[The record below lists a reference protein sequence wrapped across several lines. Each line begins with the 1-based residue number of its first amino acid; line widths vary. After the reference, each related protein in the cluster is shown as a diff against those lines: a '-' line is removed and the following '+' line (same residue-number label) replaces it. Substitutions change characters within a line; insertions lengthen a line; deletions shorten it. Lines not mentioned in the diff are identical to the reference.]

1 MSVGEL
7 MTESAVGI
15 AGAQSTGRERRRRID
30 GRQAAMG
37 MIGTRV
43 VRTEDPALLTGHG
56 TFVDNLHLEGAA
68 HVVYVRSQM
77 AHARVAGIDVA
88 DARNAPGVLG
98 VFVASDID
106 LGPFPLDI
114 PLLPPTFPRSAL
126 ATDTVRY
133 VGEPIVAVVAE
144 TREQATDAAQM
155 VIVDY
160 DVLPSA
166 VTVTQSLTDEVLLF
180 PEHGTNVCVRM
191 AARAPID
198 FSGCEVV
205 VTADINNQRL
215 APSPMEARV
224 AASRWEPDGRL
235 THWQAGQGAHP
246 IQERLC
252 AWYALPAA
260 QVHVITPDVGGGFG
274 AKAFNYPEETLLP
287 WLARAVG
294 RPARYT
300 ETRSES
306 MNGLG
311 HGRAQTQRLTIG
323 GSREGRVSAYE
334 LTVVQDAGAYPRMG
348 AFLPFMTRVMLTG
361 VYDIASADL
370 DATAVLTNTVPTV
383 AYRGAGRPEAAAAIE
398 RAMDLFAVEIGMDPV
413 EVRRRNLIAPDRF
426 PFTTVT
432 GTTYDSGDY
441 AGGLDTLL
449 AAVDYAGLRAEQQER
464 RDRGD
469 AIQLGIG
476 VSTYVEITAMSGGG
490 ELGQVEV
497 VPHESGDGVA
507 VRVVTGTTP
516 YGQGHRTTWAMLV
529 ADKLGV
535 PMESITVVH
544 GDTDLVARSSITGG
558 SRSVQL
564 GGTNVTRAA
573 GVVAD
578 QARAIAA
585 RLLEADVAD
594 VVLDNGAFHVA
605 GAPSIS
611 RTWAEVAAAATTS
624 STPLFGEGDFSQ
636 AGGTFPSGAHLAV
649 VEVDIETGK
658 AVLRQLVAVDDA
670 GFIINPL
677 LAEGQVH
684 GGLAQGVA
692 QALFEEFVYDEDG
705 NPLTSNFADYAIPS
719 AAELPSFQT
728 LHAATPSPL
737 NDLGA
742 KGIGESGT
750 IGATPAVQSAV
761 IDALAHLGVRHINM
775 PCTPHRVWTA
785 IQGASAR

>member
-1 MSVGEL
+1 
-7 MTESAVGI
+7 
-15 AGAQSTGRERRRRID
+15 
-30 GRQAAMG
+30 MG
-37 MIGTRV
+37 MIGQRV
-43 VRTEDPALLTGHG
+43 VRTEDPALLMGQG
-56 TFVDNLHLEGAA
+56 TFIDNLDLEGAV

-77 AHARVAGIDVA
+77 AHARITGIDTE
-88 DARNAPGVLG
+88 DARQLPGVLG
-98 VFVASDID
+98 IFTNDDID

-114 PLLPPTFPRSAL
+114 PLLPTTFPRSAL
-126 ATDTVRY
+126 AGETVRY
-133 VGEPIVAVVAE
+133 VGEPIVAIVAE
-144 TREQATDAAQM
+144 TREQATDAAQA

-160 DVLPSA
+160 SVLPSA
-166 VTVTQSLTDEVLLF
+166 VTVAQGLTDDVLLF
-180 PEHGTNVCVRM
+180 PDHGTNVCVSM
-191 AARAPID
+191 PARAPID
-198 FSGCEVV
+198 FSACEVV
-205 VTADINNQRL
+205 VTADIVNQRV
-215 APSPMEARV
+215 APSPLEARV
-224 AASRWEPDGRL
+224 SASRWDAEGRL

-252 AWYALPAA
+252 AWYQLDAS
-260 QVHVITPDVGGGFG
+260 QVRVITPDVGGGFG
-274 AKAFNYPEETLLP
+274 AKAFNYPEETLVP

-294 RPARYT
+294 RPVRYT

-311 HGRAQTQRLTIG
+311 HGRGQTQRLTIG
-323 GSREGRVSAYE
+323 GSRDGRVSAYQ
-334 LTVVQDAGAYPRMG
+334 LDVVQDAGAYPRMG

-361 VYDIASADL
+361 VYDIAAADL
-370 DATAVLTNTVPTV
+370 SATAVLTNTVPTV

-413 EVRRRNLIAPDRF
+413 EVRRRNLIASDRF
-426 PFTTVT
+426 PFQTVT
-432 GTTYDSGDY
+432 GTVYDSGNY
-441 AGGLDTLL
+441 EGGLNALL
-449 AAVDYAGLRAEQQER
+449 AAIDYPALRAEQQVR

-469 AIQLGIG
+469 AVQLGIG
-476 VSTYVEITAMSGGG
+476 VSVYVEITAMSGGG

-497 VPHESGDGVA
+497 TPAADGEGVS

-529 ADKLGV
+529 ADRLGV
-535 PMESITVVH
+535 PMDSVTVIH

-573 GVVAD
+573 AVVAD

-594 VVLDNGAFHVA
+594 VVLTDGLFHVVGSPA
-605 GAPSIS
+605 IS
-611 RTWAEVAAAATTS
+611 RTWADVATAAATE
-624 STPLFGEGDFSQ
+624 STPLFGEGDFTQ
-636 AGGTFPSGAHLAV
+636 AGGTFPSGAHCAV
-649 VEVDIETGK
+649 VELDTETGGV
-658 AVLRQLVAVDDA
+658 VLRQLVAVDDA
-670 GFIINPL
+670 GHIINPL

-692 QALFEEFVYDEDG
+692 QALFEEVVYDEDG
-705 NPLTSNFADYAIPS
+705 NPLTSNFADYGIPS
-719 AAELPSFQT
+719 AAELPSFT
-728 LHAATPSPL
+728 TVHVETASPL

-761 IDALAHLGVRHINM
+761 IDAVAHLGVRHIDM
-775 PCTPHRVWTA
+775 PCTAQRVWNAIRSATA
-785 IQGASAR
+785 S

>member
-1 MSVGEL
+1 
-7 MTESAVGI
+7 
-15 AGAQSTGRERRRRID
+15 
-30 GRQAAMG
+30 MG
-37 MIGTRV
+37 MIGQRV

-56 TFVDNLHLEGAA
+56 TFIDNLDIPGAV
-68 HVVYVRSQM
+68 HVVYVRSPM
-77 AHARVAGIDVA
+77 AHARITGIDA
-88 DARNAPGVLG
+88 DEARDAPGVLG
-98 VFVASDID
+98 VFTNADID

-114 PLLPPTFPRSAL
+114 GLLPTTFPRSAL
-126 ATDTVRY
+126 AGDVTRY
-133 VGEPIVAVVAE
+133 VGEPIAAIVAE
-144 TREQATDAAQM
+144 TREQATDAVQM
-155 VIVDY
+155 VVVDY

-166 VTVTQSLTDEVLLF
+166 VTVTQSLADEVVLF
-180 PEHGTNVCVRM
+180 PEHGTNVCVSM
-191 AARAPID
+191 PARAPVD
-198 FSGCEVV
+198 FSACEVV
-205 VTADINNQRL
+205 VTADIVNQRV
-215 APSPMEARV
+215 APAPLEARV
-224 AASRWEPDGRL
+224 SASRWEADGRL

-252 AWYALPAA
+252 AWYQLDVS

-274 AKAFNYPEETLLP
+274 AKAFNYPEETLVP

-294 RPARYT
+294 RPVRYT

-311 HGRAQTQRLTIG
+311 HGRAQTQHLTIG
-323 GSREGRVSAYE
+323 GSRDGRVTAYQ
-334 LTVVQDAGAYPRMG
+334 LDVVQDAGAYPRMG

-361 VYDIASADL
+361 VYDIAAADL
-370 DATAVLTNTVPTV
+370 NATAVLTNTVPTV

-398 RAMDLFAVEIGMDPV
+398 RAMDLFAAEIGMDPV
-413 EVRRRNLIAPDRF
+413 EVRRRNLVAADRF

-441 AGGLDTLL
+441 EGGLDALL
-449 AAVDYAGLRAEQQER
+449 AAVDYSALRAEQQVR
-464 RDRGD
+464 RARGD
-469 AIQLGIG
+469 VLQLGIG
-476 VSTYVEITAMSGGG
+476 VSVYVEITAMSGGG

-497 VPHESGDGVA
+497 IAGLPGEDVS
-507 VRVVTGTTP
+507 VRVITGTTP

-535 PMESITVVH
+535 PMDRVTVIH
-544 GDTDLVARSSITGG
+544 GDTDLVASSSITGG

-573 GVVAD
+573 TVVAD
-578 QARAIAA
+578 QARGIAA

-594 VVLDNGAFHVA
+594 VVITDGMFHVV
-605 GAPSIS
+605 GAPAIS
-611 RTWAEVAAAATTS
+611 GTWAEVAAVAAAD
-624 STPLFGEGDFSQ
+624 STPLFGEGDFNQ

-649 VEVDIETGK
+649 VELDTETGR
-658 AVLRQLVAVDDA
+658 AVLKQLVAVDDA
-670 GFIINPL
+670 GRIINPL

-692 QALFEEFVYDEDG
+692 QALFEEVVYDEDG
-705 NPLTSNFADYAIPS
+705 NPLTSTFADYGIPS
-719 AAELPSFQT
+719 AAELPSFVT
-728 LHAATPSPL
+728 VHVETPSPL

-761 IDALAHLGVRHINM
+761 IDAVAHLGVRHIDM
-775 PCTPHRVWTA
+775 PCTSQRVWIALQEAAETTV
-785 IQGASAR
+785 